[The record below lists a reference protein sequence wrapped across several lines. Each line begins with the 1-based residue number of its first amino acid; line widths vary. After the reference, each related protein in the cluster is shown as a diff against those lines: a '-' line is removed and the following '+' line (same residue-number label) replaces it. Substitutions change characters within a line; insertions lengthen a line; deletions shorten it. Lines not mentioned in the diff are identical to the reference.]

1 MNVSRNTFL
10 LIVLWLMASLIGSLM
25 AMNYLSA
32 SLVDGLYIPVGNDS
46 FYHARRILD
55 AAVSERGFY
64 QFDNMIHV
72 PEGSWLTWPWAF
84 DYLMALAL
92 RIALWLDPQIEAM
105 KFLAY
110 IPVVWLPVN
119 LGFFLLIARE
129 IRLGPGLAS
138 IAMLAAALAP
148 AYQALHA
155 VGAIDHHFMELTFTL
170 AMVWLGLRF
179 FAAPDNP
186 RRAMLLG
193 VTLGIAPAFHN
204 SLFILQIPVLM
215 CAALLWIVGK
225 PLASQIS
232 KILGISLLT
241 ACFVALIPSETF
253 WDFQFGFHT
262 HSWFHLYVAACSAI
276 TLFLLSRVTF
286 SVRTAGLFVAVGVA
300 LVIPIVLQISRA
312 AAFLAGDT
320 IVLGSIAEVA
330 SPLRMYFE
338 AGNASV
344 VTRYYSWLIVLAPI
358 LVGIFAVRLFRERDA
373 REVFLACAII
383 FGLSLVLTQ
392 FRLHPFGFW
401 ALILGPLYLVHELA
415 ERRNL
420 NSAVVGVACLAVL
433 ALAYQ
438 PPLRNQLFKVFPP
451 GLSKDYAASR
461 SLFPVLA
468 EACEEEPGVALSYNN
483 DGHPI
488 RYHTN
493 CSVIV
498 NNFLLTQQHRDK
510 YVEAAVL
517 LKLTPEQFH
526 SLATN
531 VDYLF
536 VRLYKLFEPGPD
548 GFVPTSIEKV
558 KESNV
563 PLFLGLLLQDELP
576 PGFKLLG
583 ELRVQDERD
592 IPFARVIKVERKAE

>member
-1 MNVSRNTFL
+1 MNVSRDTFL

-32 SLVDGLYIPVGNDS
+32 SFVDGQYIPVGNDS

-55 AAVSERGFY
+55 AAIGERGFY

-72 PEGSWLTWPWAF
+72 PEGSWLTWPWAY

-92 RIALWLDPQIEAM
+92 RIALWVNPQIEAM

-119 LGFFLLIARE
+119 LGLFLLIARE
-129 IRLGPGLAS
+129 IRLGAGLVS

-148 AYQALHA
+148 AYQGLHA

-179 FAAPDNP
+179 FASPVNP

-215 CAALLWIVGK
+215 CAALLWLYGK
-225 PLASQIS
+225 PLGSQAS

-241 ACFVALIPSETF
+241 ACFVALIPSEPF
-253 WDFQFGFHT
+253 RDFQFGFHT

-276 TLFLLSRVTF
+276 TLFLLSRYTF
-286 SVRTAGLFVAVGVA
+286 SARTAGLFVAVGVA
-300 LVIPIVLQISRA
+300 LAAPIVLQISRG
-312 AAFLAGDT
+312 AAFLGGDT
-320 IVLGSIAEVA
+320 IVLDSIAEVT
-330 SPLRMYFE
+330 SPIRMYLDD
-338 AGNASV
+338 GNASI

-358 LVGIFAVRLFRERDA
+358 IVGIFAVRLFRERNA
-373 REVFLACAII
+373 REVFLACAAI
-383 FGLSLVLTQ
+383 FGLSLMLTQ
-392 FRLHPFGFW
+392 FRLLPFGFW
-401 ALILGPLYLVHELA
+401 ALILGPLYLVDKLA
-415 ERRNL
+415 EKRNL
-420 NSAVVGVACLAVL
+420 SAAAVGVACLTVL

-438 PPLRNQLFKVFPP
+438 PPLRNQLFKVFPA

-468 EACEEEPGVALSYNN
+468 EACEEEPGIALSYNN
-483 DGHPI
+483 DGHAI
-488 RYHTN
+488 RYHTD

-517 LKLTPEQFH
+517 LRLTPEQFH

-536 VRLYKLFEPGPD
+536 VRLYKLFEQGPD
-548 GFVPTSIEKV
+548 GFMPTSIEEV
-558 KESNV
+558 KQNNA
-563 PLFLGLLLQDELP
+563 PLFQGLMLQGELP

-583 ELRVQDERD
+583 ELRVQDDRA